1 LRGRGLCQGAS
12 AGARARKSIEAGL
25 LKHFR
30 HLVNSGESFTGP

>member
-1 LRGRGLCQGAS
+1 LPRRVSRRKGAE
-12 AGARARKSIEAGL
+12 SIEAGL